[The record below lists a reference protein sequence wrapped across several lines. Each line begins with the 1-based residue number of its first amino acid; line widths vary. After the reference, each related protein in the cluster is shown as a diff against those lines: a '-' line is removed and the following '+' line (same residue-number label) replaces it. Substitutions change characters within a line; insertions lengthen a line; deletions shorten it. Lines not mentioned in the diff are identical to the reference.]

1 MFAKNNLISYLLNFV
16 LMILLFVTYNLK
28 GGLIMKKKRIFLMGF
43 ITVATALTLA
53 ACSNNSSSS
62 SQGDDKQVWRRME
75 KDIISSM
82 DGSIITDVI
91 SGQALQDTMEGLYR
105 YQGQKLTPA
114 VAKKVV
120 EPTNDGLKY
129 TFKLRKSKW
138 SNGDPV
144 TAKDFV
150 YSWKRAVD
158 PATKSEYAYLFS
170 GIKNADDIMAGEKD
184 PSTLGVKAT
193 DDYTFE
199 VDLERSVPYFG
210 TMLTNPVFFPLNQKV
225 VEKYGK
231 KYGTQSKY
239 VVYNGPFKMT
249 KWNGTNNKWVE
260 VKNNSYWNKKA
271 VKLDEIQVQVMKN
284 SDTAMNLFQT
294 GKIDD
299 VVISGDSAAQMKN
312 DKSYRALKQ
321 SRLTYLTLNVEKIPA
336 FKNQKIRQA
345 FSYAIDRKELV
356 DNVLSDGS
364 IPAHILVPEG
374 LSANESTGKDFTE
387 ETATGNK
394 FTKYDPA
401 KATKLFKEGLAE
413 IGATSVNLEFLGDD
427 TEDSKKVQEYL
438 QSTLEKNLPGLKLNI
453 ASIPFKSRVTRSLAG
468 DFDMVLSGW
477 SADFPDPIT
486 FLDLFETTNS
496 YNFGKW
502 SNGKFDT
509 LIKNSKNKD
518 ATDPEARWKDLL
530 DASDESIKDMGAVPL
545 YQNVQAHLVNTK
557 VKNLYYSPA
566 NNYNFVGT
574 YLK

>member
-1 MFAKNNLISYLLNFV
+1 
-16 LMILLFVTYNLK
+16 
-28 GGLIMKKKRIFLMGF
+28 MKKKRIFLMGF

-82 DGSIITDVI
+82 DGSIITDAI

-170 GIKNADDIMAGEKD
+170 GIKNADDIIAGEKD

-260 VKNNSYWNKKA
+260 VKNNSYWNKSK
-271 VKLDEIQVQVMKN
+271 VKLDEIQVQVLKD
-284 SDTAMNLFQT
+284 SDTALSLFQA

-299 VVISGDSAAQMKN
+299 VVVSGDTAAQMKD
-312 DKSYRALKQ
+312 DKSYRPQKQ
-321 SRLTYLTLNVEKIPA
+321 SRLTYLTLNVAKVPA
-336 FKNQKIRQA
+336 FKNTKIRQA
-345 FSYAIDRKELV
+345 FSYAIDRNELV
-356 DNVLSDGS
+356 DSVLSDGS
-364 IPAHILVPEG
+364 IPAQVLVPEG
-374 LSANESTGKDFTE
+374 LAANEKTGKDFTKE
-387 ETATGNK
+387 VGTGK
-394 FTKYDPA
+394 KYTKYDPD
-401 KATKLFKEGLAE
+401 KATKLFKEGLQE
-413 IGATSVNLEFLGDD
+413 VGASSVELELLGDD
-427 TEDSKKVQEYL
+427 TEDQKKVQEYL

-453 ASIPFKSRVTRSLAG
+453 ASIPFKTRVSRSLAG
-468 DFDMVLSGW
+468 DFDVVVSGW

-502 SNGKFDT
+502 SNASFDKYV
-509 LIKNSKNKD
+509 KNSKNKD
-518 ATDPEARWKDLL
+518 AVDPDARWQDLL
-530 DASDESIKDMGAVPL
+530 DASDVSVEDMGAVPL

-557 VKNLYYSPA
+557 VNNLYYSPA

>member
-1 MFAKNNLISYLLNFV
+1 
-16 LMILLFVTYNLK
+16 
-28 GGLIMKKKRIFLMGF
+28 MKKKRIFLMGF

-82 DGSIITDVI
+82 DGSIITDAI

-129 TFKLRKSKW
+129 AFKLRKSKW

-170 GIKNADDIMAGEKD
+170 GIKNADDIIAGEKD

-260 VKNNSYWNKKA
+260 VKNNSYWNKSK
-271 VKLDEIQVQVMKN
+271 VKLDEIQVQVLKD
-284 SDTAMNLFQT
+284 SDTALSLFQA

-299 VVISGDSAAQMKN
+299 VVVSGDTAAQMKD
-312 DKSYRALKQ
+312 DKSYRPQKQ
-321 SRLTYLTLNVEKIPA
+321 SRLTYLTLNVAKVPA
-336 FKNQKIRQA
+336 FKNTKIRQA
-345 FSYAIDRKELV
+345 FSYAIDRNELV
-356 DNVLSDGS
+356 NSVLSDGS
-364 IPAHILVPEG
+364 IPAQVLIPEG
-374 LSANESTGKDFTE
+374 LAANEKTGKDFTKE
-387 ETATGNK
+387 VGTGK
-394 FTKYDPA
+394 KYTKYDPK
-401 KATKLFKEGLAE
+401 KATKLFKEGLQE
-413 IGATSVNLEFLGDD
+413 VGASSVELELLGDD
-427 TEDSKKVQEYL
+427 TEDQKKVQEYL
-438 QSTLEKNLPGLKLNI
+438 QSTLEKNLPGLELNI
-453 ASIPFKSRVTRSLAG
+453 ASIPFKTRVSRSLAG
-468 DFDMVLSGW
+468 DFDVVVSGW

-502 SNGKFDT
+502 SNASFDKYV
-509 LIKNSKNKD
+509 KNSKNKD
-518 ATDPEARWKDLL
+518 AVDPDARWQDLL
-530 DASDESIKDMGAVPL
+530 DASDVSVEDMGAVPL